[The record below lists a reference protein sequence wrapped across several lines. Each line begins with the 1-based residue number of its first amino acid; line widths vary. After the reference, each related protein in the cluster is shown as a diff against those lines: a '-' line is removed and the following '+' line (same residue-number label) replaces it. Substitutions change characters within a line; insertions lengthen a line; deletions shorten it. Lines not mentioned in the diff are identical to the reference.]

1 MTLKLY
7 SNNTRFAPSPTGHM
21 HLGHV
26 FSALFSYEAAKKLG
40 GKFILRI
47 EDIDSQRSSK
57 VFEESIYEDLEWLQI
72 KYSTGIRYQADHMDD
87 YKGAIKELQKL
98 GMVYPC
104 FCSRSDIKAEIMRAG
119 NAPHEEETSIYPGTC
134 RRLSKEER
142 IKKIAIGTSFAW
154 RLNIRAAAKKLGNL
168 VWRDLRLGKH
178 TVPVGTMGDVVLARK
193 DVPTSYHLSATLDDH
208 IQRIGL
214 VTRGEDLV
222 SATHVHKIIQSL
234 LELKSPIY
242 LHHPLILDS
251 KGVRL
256 SKRTRAQTV
265 KSLKTSGLKRND
277 VIDLFGKDNILSL
290 LSLIK

>member
-72 KYSTGIRYQADHMDD
+72 KYSTDIRYQADHMDD

-98 GMVYPC
+98 DMVYPC

-178 TVPVGTMGDVVLARK
+178 NVPVGTMGDVVLARK

-265 KSLKTSGLKRND
+265 KALKTSGLKRND

>member
-1 MTLKLY
+1 MKLKLY

-47 EDIDSQRSSK
+47 EDIDSQRSGK
-57 VFEESIYEDLEWLQI
+57 IFEESIYEDLEWLKI
-72 KYSTGIRYQADHMDD
+72 KYSKDIRYQSEHMDD
-87 YKGAIKELQKL
+87 YAGAIKELQKL
-98 GMVYPC
+98 DMVYPC

-119 NAPHEEETSIYPGTC
+119 NAPHEEESTIYPGTC

-142 IKKIAIGTSFAW
+142 IEKLSIENNFAW
-154 RLNIRAAAKKLGNL
+154 RLNIRAASKKLGGL
-168 VWRDLRLGKH
+168 VWNDLRLGKH
-178 TVPVGTMGDVVLARK
+178 TVPVGTIGDVVLARK

-222 SATHVHKIIQSL
+222 SSTHIHKIIQVL

-251 KGVRL
+251 KGIRL

-265 KSLKTSGLKRND
+265 KSLKASGLQKDD
-277 VIDLFGKDNILSL
+277 VIDLFGKENMLAL
-290 LSLIK
+290 LNLIK

>member
-1 MTLKLY
+1 MALKLY
-7 SNNTRFAPSPTGHM
+7 SNNIRFAPSPTGHM

-26 FSALFSYEAAKKLG
+26 FSALFAYEAAKKLG

-57 VFEESIYEDLEWLQI
+57 VFEESIYEDLEWLKI
-72 KYSTGIRYQADHMDD
+72 KYSTDIRHQDEHMDD

-119 NAPHEEETSIYPGTC
+119 NAPHEAEISIYPGTC

-142 IKKIAIGTSFAW
+142 SEKISTETSFAW
-154 RLNIRAAAKKLGNL
+154 RLNIRAASKKLGNL
-168 VWRDLRLGKH
+168 VWTDLRLGKH

-265 KSLKTSGLKRND
+265 KSLKTSGLKRDD

>member
-98 GMVYPC
+98 DMVYPC

>member
-1 MTLKLY
+1 MKLKLY

-26 FSALFSYEAAKKLG
+26 FSALFAYEAAKKLG

-47 EDIDSQRSSK
+47 EDIDLQRSGK
-57 VFEESIYEDLEWLQI
+57 IFEESIYEDLEWLQI
-72 KYSTGIRYQADHMDD
+72 KYIKDIRRQSEHMDD
-87 YKGAIKELQKL
+87 YTGAIKELQKL
-98 GMVYPC
+98 DMVYPC

-119 NAPHEEETSIYPGTC
+119 NAPHEEESSIYPGTC

-142 IKKIAIGTSFAW
+142 IQKLSIENNFAW
-154 RLNIRAAAKKLGNL
+154 RLNIRAASKKLGGL
-168 VWRDLRLGKH
+168 VWHDLRLGKH
-178 TVPVGTMGDVVLARK
+178 TVPVGTIGDVVLARK
-193 DVPTSYHLSATLDDH
+193 DVPTSYHLSSTLDDH

-214 VTRGEDLV
+214 ITRGEDLV
-222 SATHVHKIIQSL
+222 SSTHIHKIIQIL

-251 KGVRL
+251 KGIRL

-265 KSLKTSGLKRND
+265 KSLKASGLKKDD
-277 VIDLFGKDNILSL
+277 VIDLFGKENMLTL
-290 LSLIK
+290 LDLIK